1 MISKGKYVIIIL
13 VLVWFGLTCYFA
25 PQMGPQT
32 EQPKFLADDNPVWK
46 PIAVMSD
53 EFPADPDAYAS
64 VQIFWGVGEIDRGGE
79 NAWDPDFIGKISFDD
94 KLDMSTVEAQKFLLE
109 MCNDLQTK
117 DFVVK
122 GDSFNCWI

>member
-64 VQIFWGVGEIDRGGE
+64 V
-79 NAWDPDFIGKISFDD
+79 
-94 KLDMSTVEAQKFLLE
+94 
-109 MCNDLQTK
+109 
-117 DFVVK
+117 
-122 GDSFNCWI
+122 